1 MLIISNI
8 DKPGMIGKVGTFL
21 GEHKINIA
29 SMDVGRLKAD
39 EKAVMVLNVDSA
51 VSDAVLQKI
60 TKLDG
65 IFGATLVK
73 L

>member
-1 MLIISNI
+1 MLILSNI

-29 SMDVGRLKAD
+29 SMDVGRIK
-39 EKAVMVLNVDSA
+39 EGQKAVMVLNVDSA
-51 VSDAVLQKI
+51 VSDKI
-60 TKLDG
+60 LKEMSKIEG
-65 IFGATLVK
+65 ISAATLVS